1 MILRRCEPAGRG
13 IRMIRVVT
21 AGSGYW
27 YGEHDDAARRRAV
40 EVLESFRL
48 YRAADAAMRRRTR
61 DAMAMGENDL
71 LTLRYLLKAEREGR
85 IVQPAEL
92 SRYLGVSTASTTA
105 IIDRLVR
112 SNHVRRAPHPTDRRA
127 IVVTPTV
134 ETDHE
139 VRRTLGAMHTR
150 MLEAVVD
157 MSPEHARVVIECLA
171 RLQSAVDLVE
181 PAHEDP
187 PEPEGGAG
195 VAASAHP

>member
-1 MILRRCEPAGRG
+1 M
-13 IRMIRVVT
+13 T

-27 YGEHDDAARRRAV
+27 YGEHDDAARRRAI

-105 IIDRLVR
+105 IIDRLEK
-112 SNHVRRAPHPTDRRA
+112 SGHVRRAPHPTDRRA
-127 IVVTPTV
+127 IVVIPTA

-157 MSPEHARVVIECLA
+157 MPPEHARIVIECLA
-171 RLQSAVDLVE
+171 RMQSAVDLVQ
-181 PAHEDP
+181 PAHEVPRETADR
-187 PEPEGGAG
+187 EPGD
-195 VAASAHP
+195 AASAHS